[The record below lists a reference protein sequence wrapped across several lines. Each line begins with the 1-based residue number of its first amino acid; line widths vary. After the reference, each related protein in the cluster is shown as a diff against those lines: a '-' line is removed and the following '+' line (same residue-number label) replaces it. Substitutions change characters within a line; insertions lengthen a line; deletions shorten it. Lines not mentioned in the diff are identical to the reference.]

1 MLCLCFGVDMKS
13 FNNKTVLLTGAS
25 TGIGYAMAHM
35 LSDKGANLIIT
46 ARGRDKLEDLA
57 KELHAKNTQTH
68 IFPLDISQPNS
79 AQDLFK
85 QIDEANLK
93 VDLLI
98 NNAGYGR
105 WGEFTE
111 IQMQDYENMIQLNIT
126 SLTELSYLFANK
138 MVERGSGGIINI
150 ASTAAL
156 YPIPYS
162 AVYAATKSYVLSL
175 SEALN
180 FEYSSKGIRVMAVC
194 PGATES
200 KFVERA
206 TENSK
211 RLQQRMSKFKDVEN
225 STMRI
230 QSAEDCAKEA
240 LDAFLKGKIYVIT
253 GRSNRTLYTLSRFF
267 TRKGMLSLAGRAFKK
282 IAG

>member
-1 MLCLCFGVDMKS
+1 MFYYGVDMKEYK
-13 FNNKTVLLTGAS
+13 NKTILLTGAS
-25 TGIGYAMAHM
+25 TGIGYAMAH
-35 LSDKGANLIIT
+35 LLADQGANLIIT

-57 KELHAKNTQTH
+57 KELSDKDIQTH
-68 IFPLDISQPNS
+68 IFTQDISEANS
-79 AQDLFK
+79 AKKLFD
-85 QIDEANLK
+85 QIEQANLS

-111 IQMQDYENMIQLNIT
+111 IDMQDYENMIQLNIT
-126 SLTELSYLFANK
+126 SLTELSYLFVKK
-138 MVERGSGGIINI
+138 MAEKGSGGIINI

-162 AVYAATKSYVLSL
+162 AVYAGTKAYVLSL
-175 SEALN
+175 S
-180 FEYSSKGIRVMAVC
+180 
-194 PGATES
+194 TES

-206 TENSK
+206 TENSE
-211 RLQQRMSKFKDVEN
+211 RLKQRMSKFKDVEN
-225 STMRI
+225 STVRI

-240 LDAFLKGKIYVIT
+240 LDSFSKGKIYVIT

-267 TRKGMLSLAGRAFKK
+267 TRKAMLAWAGKAFKK